1 MTTKDPGP
9 RRNKAHAVF
18 CALVYILALAFL
30 IAYAAACG
38 AARPAVTLR
47 DSVRVEIRERVVRD
61 TAVVTLPP
69 VVIEKVVADTVSHIE
84 SAYASSEAAIRGGC
98 LHHSLTSSGK
108 TVRVPVTVTVHDT
121 LIVERNAETIYVDV
135 PRQPTKWESFLEV
148 CGWMLLGAVALAV
161 LCLILRTVLRR

>member
-30 IAYAAACG
+30 IVYAAACG

-121 LIVERNAETIYVDV
+121 TTIEHQAQTVYVDV

-148 CGWMLLGAVALAV
+148 CGWILLDLIAATIVTIALR
-161 LCLILRTVLRR
+161 IFLR